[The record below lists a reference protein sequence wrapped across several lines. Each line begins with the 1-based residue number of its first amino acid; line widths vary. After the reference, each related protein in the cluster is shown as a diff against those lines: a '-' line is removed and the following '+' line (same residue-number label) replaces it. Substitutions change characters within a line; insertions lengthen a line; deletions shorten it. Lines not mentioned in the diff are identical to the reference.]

1 LLLRSEE
8 IKRKIIHL
16 SNSVIPLSY
25 YFFVEDR
32 VMMIWILLS
41 ITIFFVAVDYFRF
54 RIGWI
59 QKWFRI
65 FFSSMLRKHELERN
79 LTGATWAFIG
89 ATISV
94 FLFEKDIAVLAL
106 LFMSVG
112 DTVAALIGQQYGKIK
127 IGEKTIEGFAGGLV
141 SCIFISIFFPSVT
154 WINRIAGSLIA
165 SLIELSPIPVDDNL
179 MIPLISGGMMTLFR
193 GIIL

>member
-1 LLLRSEE
+1 
-8 IKRKIIHL
+8 
-16 SNSVIPLSY
+16 
-25 YFFVEDR
+25 
-32 VMMIWILLS
+32 
-41 ITIFFVAVDYFRF
+41 
-54 RIGWI
+54 
-59 QKWFRI
+59 
-65 FFSSMLRKHELERN
+65 MLRKHELEGK

-89 ATISV
+89 GTISV

-141 SCIFISIFFPSVT
+141 SCIFISIFFPSVI
-154 WINRIAGSLIA
+154 WINSIAGSLIA